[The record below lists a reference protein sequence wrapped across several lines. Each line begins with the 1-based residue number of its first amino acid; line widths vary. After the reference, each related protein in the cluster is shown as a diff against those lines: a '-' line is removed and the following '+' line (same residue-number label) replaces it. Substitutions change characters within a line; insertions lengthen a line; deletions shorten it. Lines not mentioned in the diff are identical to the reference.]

1 MATEAENRAA
11 FANQAY
17 WAEKLGSPFTG
28 LVCKL
33 LGERLDASTPVGA
46 KVLGW
51 PGNPDP
57 LADNLPLRLAGSLHA
72 LVMNGEA
79 PALAALYPPNPAPDP
94 EALWNA
100 LASTMAA
107 HPDSLIRRLA
117 VAPQTNETGRT
128 AAIMTGLMTIAAQ
141 YPLPFELY
149 ELGCSAGLNLNLARF
164 DYDLAGVRVG
174 DPASKVHIAP
184 RWQGPPPPVAPVEIL
199 STRGVDISPLQVA
212 DADDRERLVAYVWP
226 EQAERLARVRAA
238 IGIALAYPPRIDAGD
253 AAGWTERMLDPAPR
267 PGVIR
272 VLYHTI
278 AYQYFPAETQARIRA
293 HAAKVGA
300 NATADAPFA
309 WLRME
314 ADPDFD
320 QKPSIRLTLWPGG
333 AERVLGTVHPHGTNL
348 QLFENS

>member
-1 MATEAENRAA
+1 MTTETRVREA

-33 LGERLDASTPVGA
+33 AGERLNATTEVGRA
-46 KVLGW
+46 VLGW
-51 PGNPDP
+51 SGDPDP

-79 PALAALYPPNPAPDP
+79 PQLAALYPPNPAPAPD
-94 EALWNA
+94 ALWTA
-100 LASTMAA
+100 MSDIIAT
-107 HPDSLIRRLA
+107 HPDGLIQRLA
-117 VAPQTNETGRT
+117 VAPQTNEAGRA

-141 YPLPFELY
+141 FPLPFELF

-164 DYDLAGVRVG
+164 SFDLGGVAQGPAGS
-174 DPASKVHIAP
+174 PVHLAP
-184 RWQGPPPPVAPVEIL
+184 KWVGPPPPAARVEIL
-199 STRGVDISPLQVA
+199 STRGVDISPLDVGKPE
-212 DADDRERLVAYVWP
+212 DRERLIAYVWP

-238 IGIALAYPPRIDAGD
+238 VDLALEFPPRIDTGD
-253 AAGWTERMLDPAPR
+253 AAAWTEQ
-267 PGVIR
+267 VISLEPKSGATR

-293 HAAKVGA
+293 HASKVGA
-300 NATADAPFA
+300 LATAQAPFA

-314 ADPDFD
+314 ADPEFD
-320 QKPSIRLTLWPGG
+320 QKPSIRLTLWPDGG
-333 AERVLGTVHPHGTNL
+333 ERVLGIAHPHGKGVE
-348 QLFENS
+348 LFG